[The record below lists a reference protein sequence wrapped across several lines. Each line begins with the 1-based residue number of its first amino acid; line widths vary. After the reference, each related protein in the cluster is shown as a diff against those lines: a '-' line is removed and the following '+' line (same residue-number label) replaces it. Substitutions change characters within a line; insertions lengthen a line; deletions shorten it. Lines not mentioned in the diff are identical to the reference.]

1 MQDTNLKNYKS
12 LLKGH
17 QPTEL
22 VSLFT
27 LIDQTKSSII
37 HMRIIFTDNRNKIIL
52 SDDYYKVSSD
62 NFDIA
67 FMNQKLFIT
76 STLDAF
82 ISTLLRKLI
91 TMHVYLNI
99 NLIFRLKDIL
109 IY

>member
-27 LIDQTKSSII
+27 LIYQSKSSII
-37 HMRIIFTDNRNKIIL
+37 HMRIIFTNNRNKIIL
-52 SDDYYKVSSD
+52 SDDYYKVSS
-62 NFDIA
+62 DIA

-91 TMHVYLNI
+91 TMCVYLT
-99 NLIFRLKDIL
+99 
-109 IY
+109 